1 MAAGRLSFALA
12 EVIDQHGL
20 FCELDTDRGSHY
32 FHTPKGGGGGIEDLV
47 LLAFFGVD
55 PSPGTRTAGTQGT
68 VYAAIGLSKKGW
80 GTGHRMPRLRSPEHS
95 LARRW
100 GLRCIAG
107 RLQDDCRRSEW
118 SFVLKLGLMHS
129 GRRGRWLSSASNA
142 GF

>member
-1 MAAGRLSFALA
+1 
-12 EVIDQHGL
+12 
-20 FCELDTDRGSHY
+20 
-32 FHTPKGGGGGIEDLV
+32 
-47 LLAFFGVD
+47 VD

-80 GTGHRMPRLRSPEHS
+80 GTGHRMPRLRSPEHL

-129 GRRGRWLSSASNA
+129 GRRGRWLNSASNA